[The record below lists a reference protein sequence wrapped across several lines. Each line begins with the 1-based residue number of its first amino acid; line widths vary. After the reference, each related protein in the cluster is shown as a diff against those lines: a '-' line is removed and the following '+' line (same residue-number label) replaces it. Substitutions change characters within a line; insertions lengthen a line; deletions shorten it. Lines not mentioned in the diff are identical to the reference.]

1 MDRKTLQLA
10 IQDRVGQRMVRMG
23 YDRSELTGDLD
34 LVRSGVLDSLG
45 FVDLVADLVTLTGRD
60 VDLEAALGRKNVTT
74 VDGLLALFPE
84 TRP

>member
-1 MDRKTLQLA
+1 
-10 IQDRVGQRMVRMG
+10 MVRMG